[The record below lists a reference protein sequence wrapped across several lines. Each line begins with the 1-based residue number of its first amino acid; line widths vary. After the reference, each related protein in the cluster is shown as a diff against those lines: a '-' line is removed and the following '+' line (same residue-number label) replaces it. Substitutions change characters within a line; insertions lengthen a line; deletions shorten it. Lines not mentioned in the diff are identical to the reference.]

1 MSNTL
6 TQRIRVRCESFFV
19 PERSKQKESL
29 YYFGYRIRIT
39 NEGTEPAQLISR
51 HWIITN
57 GLGQVEEV
65 RGPGVVGEQPRL
77 GPQETFE
84 YTSACPLHTSYGTM
98 RGSYRMVRDDGSNFH
113 VDIASFEM
121 IVPALSN

>member
-1 MSNTL
+1 MSNIL

-19 PERSKQKESL
+19 PERSNLQEDI

-51 HWIITN
+51 HWIITD
-57 GLGQVEEV
+57 GIGQVEEV

-77 GPQETFE
+77 DPGEMFE
-84 YTSACPLHTSYGTM
+84 YTSACPLRTRCGSM
-98 RGSYRMVRDDGSNFH
+98 RGTYRMVKDDGTTFKA
-113 VDIASFEM
+113 DIAPFGM
-121 IVPALSN
+121 VVPYISN